1 MKKREFYGSEGA
13 CGAPGDRL
21 RGIRQLLGIGQPPGG
36 GDLGSR
42 GVEAVTLEARVELA
56 AGQAEEPG
64 RFGLVVVSLGHRLL
78 DQLTL
83 HRIEAQALGWDRARR
98 DRSRRALARGLG
110 GGRRWGA

>member
-13 CGAPGDRL
+13 CGAPADRL
-21 RGIRQLLGIGQPPGG
+21 RGTRQLLGIGQPPDG
-36 GDLGSR
+36 GDLGTGR
-42 GVEAVTLEARVELA
+42 VEAVTLEARVELA

-64 RFGLVVVSLGHRLL
+64 RLGRVVVGLGHRLL

-83 HRIEAQALGWDRARR
+83 QRIEAQALGWDRARR
-98 DRSRRALARGLG
+98 DRARRGLAFGLG